1 MSVGCYSAGRARRWS
16 RWADGRPACPD
27 DPADHEAT
35 VVSTSAP
42 VSTAMVR
49 LGRRAVHDRRLEVV
63 AYHLVGEAT
72 GRERGVDRRAEV
84 FVAGMIDIGLGRLAN
99 GRDVVIELSD
109 GMLRDGVLAHLPLD
123 RLIVAIG
130 ADNHPD
136 DDLAAMLHAARRDGL
151 RLQVADPVAHPHLA
165 AVADGTDWIATDVAA
180 MSSAQRRERL
190 ALLRGMGRKVVARG
204 VDRHD
209 VHDDCLEAGFD
220 LFSGTVLARARPVQ
234 GRRLGRDRAALLR
247 LVTLLADPDASV
259 DAIEQAVTTS
269 PTLALQVLRFVN
281 SAHAGLRQ
289 EVASVRRAV
298 VLVGPQVLRQLAG
311 VLLLLQADQPPEES
325 ARVALARAEACA
337 VVAAALGEVASE
349 YRTVGL
355 LSAVDL
361 MLGIPL
367 PEALAD
373 LPLTPATRAA
383 VIAHDGL
390 PGRVLE
396 AVLAY
401 ASCDWDADVLRA
413 FDQVVLAEAHLT
425 GLARAD
431 EQLALA
437 RTLAD

>member
-1 MSVGCYSAGRARRWS
+1 MGSVGRRGS
-16 RWADGRPACPD
+16 RVCPADPT
-27 DPADHEAT
+27 DHEAT
-35 VVSTSAP
+35 VVSTSTP
-42 VSTAMVR
+42 VSTATVR
-49 LGRRAVHDRRLEVV
+49 LGRRPVHDRRLEVV
-63 AYHLVGEAT
+63 AYHLMAEGT
-72 GRERGVDRRAEV
+72 GHEEVADRRAHL
-84 FVAGMIDIGLGRLAN
+84 FVAGMIDIGLGRLAG

-109 GMLRDGVLAHLPLD
+109 AMLRDGVLAHLPLD
-123 RLIVAIG
+123 RLVVDVG

-136 DDLAAMLHAARRDGL
+136 DDLVAMLHAARRDGL

-165 AVADGTDWIATDVAA
+165 GVADGADWIATDVAA
-180 MSSAQRRERL
+180 MTPAQRRERL
-190 ALLRGMGRKVVARG
+190 ARLRGVAGQVVARG
-204 VDRHD
+204 VDGHE

-247 LVTLLADPDASV
+247 LVALLADPDASV
-259 DAIEQAVTTS
+259 DAIEQAVTAS
-269 PTLALQVLRFVN
+269 PTLAVQLLRFVN
-281 SAHAGLRQ
+281 SAHTGLRQ

-311 VLLLLQADQPPEES
+311 VLLLLQADQPPEEA

-337 VVAAALGEVASE
+337 VVADALGEGASE

-361 MLGIPL
+361 LLGIPL
-367 PEALAD
+367 QDALAD

-383 VIAHDGL
+383 VVARTGL

-401 ASCDWDADVLRA
+401 GSCDWDADVLRA
-413 FDQVVLAEAHLT
+413 FDQAVLAEAHLT